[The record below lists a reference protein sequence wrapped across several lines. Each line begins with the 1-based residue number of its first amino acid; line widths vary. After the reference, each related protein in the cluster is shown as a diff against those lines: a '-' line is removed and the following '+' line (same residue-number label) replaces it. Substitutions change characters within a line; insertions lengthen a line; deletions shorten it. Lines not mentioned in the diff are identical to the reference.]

1 MVSRNTERFKN
12 KYGFYSYSRVIN
24 MDLDIQGGGGII
36 NLASRDTYEF
46 MKHGDFIHSRCLTYK
61 KYKAL

>member
-24 MDLDIQGGGGII
+24 MDLDIQGGGRNKPG
-36 NLASRDTYEF
+36 F
-46 MKHGDFIHSRCLTYK
+46 
-61 KYKAL
+61 

>member
-24 MDLDIQGGGGII
+24 MVSRYTRGGVI
-36 NLASRDTYEF
+36 NLASRDTWGF
-46 MKHGDFIHSRCLTYK
+46 MKHGF
-61 KYKAL
+61 

>member
-24 MDLDIQGGGGII
+24 MVSRYTRGGG
-36 NLASRDTYEF
+36 
-46 MKHGDFIHSRCLTYK
+46 K
-61 KYKAL
+61 KPGFYRYMGFHETWFLDV